1 VATLPHNPQPKKTIL
16 PFSRTQYYT
25 HSSTLSLFFSF
36 FLIFSEQQ
44 HKKMTDSFVH
54 YASHNYYRHKNKK
67 TMFISSTPFSS
78 PSTAFFS
85 PPKPLLRST
94 FYLRS
99 STSTSSVTSTS
110 YSNLAFNIKPKDS
123 KTVVSANMISSV
135 SSRTFL
141 NAQNEQGNQLFIN

>member
-1 VATLPHNPQPKKTIL
+1 
-16 PFSRTQYYT
+16 
-25 HSSTLSLFFSF
+25 
-36 FLIFSEQQ
+36 
-44 HKKMTDSFVH
+44 
-54 YASHNYYRHKNKK
+54 
-67 TMFISSTPFSS
+67 MFISSTPFSS

-99 STSTSSVTSTS
+99 STSSSSSVTSTS
-110 YSNLAFNIKPKDS
+110 YSNLAFNIKPKDN

>member
-1 VATLPHNPQPKKTIL
+1 
-16 PFSRTQYYT
+16 
-25 HSSTLSLFFSF
+25 
-36 FLIFSEQQ
+36 
-44 HKKMTDSFVH
+44 
-54 YASHNYYRHKNKK
+54 
-67 TMFISSTPFSS
+67 MFISSTPFSS

-141 NAQNEQGNQLFIN
+141 NAQNEQGNQLFINYS

>member
-1 VATLPHNPQPKKTIL
+1 
-16 PFSRTQYYT
+16 
-25 HSSTLSLFFSF
+25 
-36 FLIFSEQQ
+36 
-44 HKKMTDSFVH
+44 
-54 YASHNYYRHKNKK
+54 
-67 TMFISSTPFSS
+67 MFISSTPFSS